1 MADIAR
7 MLSKLDK
14 ALVARSELKK
24 SSGTGSELK
33 KRPIEKKKNY
43 NMAKYRAM
51 GESLR
56 RKYGGRT
63 GNSDRGAGDR
73 PWLDHTARSPTGE
86 TVNSYHFPAG
96 LPYARVDPKSGVPSP
111 VPRNEATPIPRLK
124 EEKGADGIIRM
135 VPDVDPT
142 TGEIKEEPMPYNGK
156 ILLDPFSTP
165 RFMPITYRLKKI
177 QAKDRNGNPKFD
189 RNGEPVMRLAKDKLG
204 RYIPELDE
212 KGNRIPL
219 IRKDDK
225 GNTYLGMMVNPDALN
240 SEYVVNA
247 FSEMRDAKRIN
258 DMLEN
263 GATWDEAMEWLYRA
277 QEAELKNRDKDAWL
291 KRLGKIFGEADSIG
305 MGIKDENGAPMP
317 RYAIDRG
324 GMGWYRDTKD
334 LKDDLV
340 GSDVHEALAEKAL
353 KDRNPYS
360 TPGMSIARPYSY
372 IDPST
377 GEKVEALWHPIYG
390 RIDFLTPEAKLKR
403 KHLKAF
409 EDAVGKLDRDEG
421 VKREVAQDADQ
432 GKLYPGLTPDE
443 RKTMEMLRNALEQ
456 DPNNPKAPEW
466 KKLRNELFRKQSE
479 RGYAL
484 PDSETGY
491 SEQGLDERKQ
501 ALSDSDTYLKEH
513 APVSYEDAINM
524 AVRLVQK
531 NPDIWYDLLGDE
543 NKTDLEDIVRL
554 FTVLPRSV
562 SEKFIETGT
571 LSLEPVQNYT
581 PSGRLSTGDVMRTKT
596 INDDLKSRRSAA
608 EKWLDYGNNKA
619 LAMRALEFFNTDEG
633 KEFLENNRYSN
644 PNDLPDSLPGYFDHD
659 KMALIDAAVIILN
672 EEGMEDERRRGVR
685 NAERA
690 RSASELYRNVLDD
703 AYDVPLPAGTTFT
716 TPEGSPERDDELR
729 AKQLE
734 VLNRF
739 GGLLNTLR
747 NHTRRGYAD
756 KAEAVIKQVM
766 DAYPGLTKESIV
778 PFLEDIKEKQ
788 NTYQSLD
795 PLSKDSQFYR
805 TMSEMLGE
813 NPDAKTYGLAGAMKN
828 QYGEN
833 WEDEVW
839 GEMLRKLPTEV
850 VHASNRLAD
859 FTRNVPIPDSKT
871 KTLIATL
878 KRLSQGDADSIYAQ
892 WADSLSK
899 LSEARA
905 EMNARVNEKL
915 DENKTKFRDEKFKP
929 SVEGLA
935 EYLYS
940 LSKKAVPS
948 SPETIQMDE
957 NGKMAGFSPISDYET
972 KADMSELYKFL
983 ADQLT
988 TESSMAQPKFW
999 PHYDDHPGIRRL
1011 AESAFRHKDVN
1022 SIWSDLENE
1031 AESTRDPIMRRMA
1044 DAVGS
1049 YVDMMRQKRAYSDD
1063 TDLLEDK
1070 DLSKEGEWTEVMPEF
1085 RKLLQKKGFQGFDDL
1100 DFGNVDYGPMKYLVG
1115 DIGYDEVK
1123 GNRQANITDEE
1134 WMDML
1139 PSDQQ
1144 KFMNTAV
1151 QPGDEGYAEKRIVRQ
1166 LIPKKSEN
1174 LKPDKTYDIQNAY
1187 EKRENEDKP
1196 SEGDRRNWH
1205 NSNERERNLLQM
1217 LGGDT
1222 FKVNQYQ
1229 ASVQQQEARLGNG
1242 DDPSEIV
1249 TPLTDE
1255 DRALAAKAAE
1265 ERKKLEA
1272 KNADDSSKT
1281 NADDSSKTNA
1291 DDSVENLPKVA
1302 PDQNV
1307 PIRYQGKNLIDQGK
1321 IIGAQTKENKDKI
1334 VEDKSLSFDGREADK
1349 WKSGSE
1355 YNKTLDKKFT
1365 ESDRNNR
1372 VRIMDEMRNMSLRDM
1387 MDSIAKNTGKD
1398 GHPYGAPIGG
1408 SVFAFGCVP
1417 VRMGGDGRERGMPAD
1432 IPTAK
1437 TNDEGLTKKEISLK
1451 TGDKGSDKIE
1461 KGYFDKLVDGP
1472 VTGNDLRI
1480 GGSDDGADDLRIGG
1494 SDDYQGD
1501 LRAGGSDDGADDLRI
1516 GGSDDYPGILRVGG
1530 GLDAETARMIR
1541 NDNMKNNDYITF
1553 DNGYGIHN
1561 YTTKDDS
1568 PTYTN
1573 PSYRRGMSRTA
1584 STSSSV
1590 DDSPTYTNPS
1600 YGVLKSIRKSLYAS
1614 DAGHIAEWPVPFRK
1628 YIQQN
1633 HPEIPDCDLQD
1644 YISSEW

>member
-766 DAYPGLTKESIV
+766 DAYPGLTKEDIV

-859 FTRNVPIPDSKT
+859 FTQNVAIPDSKT

-878 KRLSQGDADSIYAQ
+878 KRLSQEDKDSIYAQ

-905 EMNARVNEKL
+905 EMNARVNENL
-915 DENKTKFRDEKFKP
+915 GEN
-929 SVEGLA
+929 
-935 EYLYS
+935 
-940 LSKKAVPS
+940 
-948 SPETIQMDE
+948 
-957 NGKMAGFSPISDYET
+957 
-972 KADMSELYKFL
+972 
-983 ADQLT
+983 
-988 TESSMAQPKFW
+988 
-999 PHYDDHPGIRRL
+999 
-1011 AESAFRHKDVN
+1011 
-1022 SIWSDLENE
+1022 
-1031 AESTRDPIMRRMA
+1031 
-1044 DAVGS
+1044 
-1049 YVDMMRQKRAYSDD
+1049 
-1063 TDLLEDK
+1063 
-1070 DLSKEGEWTEVMPEF
+1070 KEGEWTEVMPEF

-1123 GNRQANITDEE
+1123 GNRQVNITDEE

-1144 KFMNTAV
+1144 RFMNTAV

-1166 LIPKKSEN
+1166 SIPKKSEN
-1174 LKPDKTYDIQNAY
+1174 PKPDKTYDIQNAY
-1187 EKRENEDKP
+1187 EKRENADKP
-1196 SEGDRRNWH
+1196 TEGDRRNWH
-1205 NSNERERNLLQM
+1205 NSNIRERNNMQVLNR
-1217 LGGDT
+1217 DT
-1222 FKVNQYQ
+1222 FKANQFQ
-1229 ASVQQQEARLGNG
+1229 TDIQQHEARQGG
-1242 DDPSEIV
+1242 TSPKTV
-1249 TPLTDE
+1249 TLLTDE
-1255 DRALAAKAAE
+1255 DRALAAKVAE

-1272 KNADDSSKT
+1272 KNADASSKE
-1281 NADDSSKTNA
+1281 NADASSKENA
-1291 DDSVENLPKVA
+1291 DASSETADEVQPAENVEYLPKVA
-1302 PDQNV
+1302 SEQDV
-1307 PIRYQGKNLIDQGK
+1307 PASYQGKSLIDQGK
-1321 IIGAQTKENKDKI
+1321 IIGAQTKENKNKI
-1334 VEDKSLSFDGREADK
+1334 VEDESLSFDNRETDN
-1349 WKSGSE
+1349 WNSGSE
-1355 YNKTLDKKFT
+1355 YNVTPGKRFT
-1365 ESDRNNR
+1365 DSDPNNR

-1437 TNDEGLTKKEISLK
+1437 TNDEGLASRRVEM
-1451 TGDKGSDKIE
+1451 GRVRSD
-1461 KGYFDKLVDGP
+1461 
-1472 VTGNDLRI
+1472 R
-1480 GGSDDGADDLRIGG
+1480 
-1494 SDDYQGD
+1494 
-1501 LRAGGSDDGADDLRI
+1501 
-1516 GGSDDYPGILRVGG
+1516 
-1530 GLDAETARMIR
+1530 
-1541 NDNMKNNDYITF
+1541 
-1553 DNGYGIHN
+1553 
-1561 YTTKDDS
+1561 
-1568 PTYTN
+1568 
-1573 PSYRRGMSRTA
+1573 
-1584 STSSSV
+1584 
-1590 DDSPTYTNPS
+1590 
-1600 YGVLKSIRKSLYAS
+1600 
-1614 DAGHIAEWPVPFRK
+1614 
-1628 YIQQN
+1628 
-1633 HPEIPDCDLQD
+1633 
-1644 YISSEW
+1644 

>member
-24 SSGTGSELK
+24 SSGTESELK
-33 KRPIEKKKNY
+33 KRPIEKKRNY

-51 GESLR
+51 GESLS

-96 LPYARVDPKSGVPSP
+96 LPYARVDPKTGVPSP
-111 VPRNEATPIPRLK
+111 VPREEATLIPRLK

-135 VPDVDPT
+135 VPDVDPA

-277 QEAELKNRDKDAWL
+277 QETELKNRDKDAWL

-324 GMGWYRDTKD
+324 GMGWYRDDSKN
-334 LKDDLV
+334 LRDDLV
-340 GSDVHEALAEKAL
+340 GSDVHETLAEKAL
-353 KDRNPYS
+353 EDRNPYS

-409 EDAVGKLDRDEG
+409 EDAVGKLDRDES
-421 VKREVAQDADQ
+421 VKRGVARDADQ
-432 GKLYPGLTPDE
+432 GNLYPELTPDE

-456 DPNNPKAPEW
+456 DPDNPKAPEW
-466 KKLRNELFRKQSE
+466 KKLRNELFKKQSE

-501 ALSDSDTYLKEH
+501 ALSDPDTYLKEH
-513 APVSYEDAINM
+513 ASVSYEDAINM

-571 LSLEPVQNYT
+571 LSLKPVQNYT

-633 KEFLENNRYSN
+633 KEFLENKKYSN
-644 PNDLPDSLPGYFDHD
+644 PNDLPDSLPDYFDHD

-734 VLNRF
+734 VLRRF
-739 GGLLNTLR
+739 GGLLDTLK
-747 NHTRRGYAD
+747 NHTIRGEKD
-756 KAEAVIKQVM
+756 RTEAVIKQVM
-766 DAYPGLTKESIV
+766 KAYPGLSPSDVK
-778 PFLEDIKEKQ
+778 PFLEDIKAKQ
-788 NTYQSLD
+788 DTYFSLD

-813 NPDAKTYGLAGAMKN
+813 NPDAKTYGLAGAMKK

-833 WEDEVW
+833 WESEVW

-859 FTRNVPIPDSKT
+859 FTRNVKIPDSKT

-878 KRLSQGDADSIYAQ
+878 KRLSQGDKDSIYAQ

-905 EMNARVNEKL
+905 EMNTRVNEKL
-915 DENKTKFRDEKFKP
+915 DEKKTKFRDEKFNP
-929 SVEGLA
+929 TDEGYS
-935 EYLYS
+935 EYIEQNMDIFRPKWDEYF
-940 LSKKAVPS
+940 KRAVAAAPK
-948 SPETIQMDE
+948 TAD
-957 NGKMAGFSPISDYET
+957 GKIDWTRVDNNWIGSTAC
-972 KADMSELYKFL
+972 
-983 ADQLT
+983 
-988 TESSMAQPKFW
+988 
-999 PHYDDHPGIRRL
+999 RL
-1011 AESAFRHKDVN
+1011 AEEDGLH
-1022 SIWSDLENE
+1022 W
-1031 AESTRDPIMRRMA
+1031 A
-1044 DAVGS
+1044 DAEDTKRS
-1049 YVDMMRQKRAYSDD
+1049 YLEYMAKQRADSDNAE
-1063 TDLLEDK
+1063 LLEDK
-1070 DLSKEGEWTEVMPEF
+1070 DLSKEGEWAEVMPEF
-1085 RKLLQKKGFQGFDDL
+1085 RKLLQQKGFQGFDDL
-1100 DFGNVDYGPMKYLVG
+1100 DFGNVDYGPTKYLMG
-1115 DIGYDEVK
+1115 DIDYNEVK
-1123 GNRQANITDEE
+1123 MNRQVNISDED
-1134 WMDML
+1134 WMNMR

-1151 QPGDEGYAEKRIVRQ
+1151 QPGDEEYAEKRIVRQ
-1166 LIPKKSEN
+1166 SIPKKSEN
-1174 LKPDKTYDIQNAY
+1174 PRPYAHVSPENANK
-1187 EKRENEDKP
+1187 ERKNADKP
-1196 SEGDRRNWH
+1196 TEGDRRNWH
-1205 NSNERERNLLQM
+1205 NSNERERNLLQVISN
-1217 LGGDT
+1217 DT
-1222 FKVNQYQ
+1222 FNANQFQ
-1229 ASVQQQEARLGNG
+1229 TKVQQDEARQGNG
-1242 DDPSEIV
+1242 DSSSV
-1249 TPLTDE
+1249 MPLTDE
-1255 DRALAAKAAE
+1255 DRALAAKAVE
-1265 ERKKLEA
+1265 ERKRREA
-1272 KNADDSSKT
+1272 NADASSKA
-1281 NADDSSKTNA
+1281 NADASSETG
-1291 DDSVENLPKVA
+1291 DVVQPVENVENVEYLPKVA
-1302 PDQNV
+1302 SEQNV
-1307 PIRYQGKNLIDQGK
+1307 PVRYQGKNLIDQGK

-1437 TNDEGLTKKEISLK
+1437 TNDEGLTSRRVEM
-1451 TGDKGSDKIE
+1451 GRVRSD
-1461 KGYFDKLVDGP
+1461 
-1472 VTGNDLRI
+1472 R
-1480 GGSDDGADDLRIGG
+1480 
-1494 SDDYQGD
+1494 
-1501 LRAGGSDDGADDLRI
+1501 
-1516 GGSDDYPGILRVGG
+1516 
-1530 GLDAETARMIR
+1530 
-1541 NDNMKNNDYITF
+1541 
-1553 DNGYGIHN
+1553 
-1561 YTTKDDS
+1561 
-1568 PTYTN
+1568 
-1573 PSYRRGMSRTA
+1573 
-1584 STSSSV
+1584 
-1590 DDSPTYTNPS
+1590 
-1600 YGVLKSIRKSLYAS
+1600 
-1614 DAGHIAEWPVPFRK
+1614 
-1628 YIQQN
+1628 
-1633 HPEIPDCDLQD
+1633 
-1644 YISSEW
+1644 